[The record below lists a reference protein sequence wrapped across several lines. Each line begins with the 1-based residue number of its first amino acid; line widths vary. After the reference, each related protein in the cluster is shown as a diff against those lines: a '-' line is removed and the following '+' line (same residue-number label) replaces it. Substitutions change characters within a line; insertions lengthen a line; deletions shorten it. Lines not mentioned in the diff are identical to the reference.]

1 MVKQGGHE
9 HPCEACV
16 RSTVSQPLFLSLW
29 AVGRSVLGLVL
40 QLALQLALLL
50 LPALVPLARARPHAA
65 AGAQLPDCCLGC
77 IIACTACFA
86 SADPDEVK
94 KQHDA
99 TKGDKR
105 ALSAAQLGTPVSV
118 SADVKEMFKAV
129 MAEDI
134 ERLKALIAQGG
145 SVEATN
151 AAGKSLLEVAEERS
165 KPASVKFLK
174 EQLAFVAPAQAS
186 A

>member
-1 MVKQGGHE
+1 
-9 HPCEACV
+9 
-16 RSTVSQPLFLSLW
+16 
-29 AVGRSVLGLVL
+29 L
-40 QLALQLALLL
+40 QHSGSP
-50 LPALVPLARARPHAA
+50 PA
-65 AGAQLPDCCLGC
+65 
-77 IIACTACFA
+77 
-86 SADPDEVK
+86 
-94 KQHDA
+94 
-99 TKGDKR
+99 
-105 ALSAAQLGTPVSV
+105 
-118 SADVKEMFKAV
+118 
-129 MAEDI
+129 AEDI

>member
-1 MVKQGGHE
+1 M
-9 HPCEACV
+9 
-16 RSTVSQPLFLSLW
+16 
-29 AVGRSVLGLVL
+29 AVGAPLVL
-40 QLALQLALLL
+40 VLLLLLALLT
-50 LPALVPLARARPHAA
+50 RARPHAA
-65 AGAQLPDCCLGC
+65 STGAQLPDCCLGC

-86 SADPDEVK
+86 SADPDDVK

>member
-1 MVKQGGHE
+1 M
-9 HPCEACV
+9 P
-16 RSTVSQPLFLSLW
+16 
-29 AVGRSVLGLVL
+29 LVL
-40 QLALQLALLL
+40 VLVLVLVLLPVLLL
-50 LPALVPLARARPHAA
+50 LLLLLLVFLTRARPHAA
-65 AGAQLPDCCLGC
+65 STGTQLPDCCLGC

-86 SADPDEVK
+86 SADPDDVK